1 MDLKDWVSM
10 GLIALLTLASIFRF
24 DLWTIDS

>member
-1 MDLKDWVSM
+1 MDLKDWVIM
-10 GLIALLTLASIFRF
+10 GLITLLTLASIFRF